1 MAASAG
7 PGYTSVIDWKL
18 DKKLSF
24 PLKISLVTVTKSA
37 VSCWFGHVYWRNHQW
52 KTSFFVQ
59 GNMWINVC
67 GYSLQRR
74 IYGKDKTPVS
84 YVI

>member
-37 VSCWFGHVYWRNHQW
+37 VSYWFGHVY
-52 KTSFFVQ
+52 
-59 GNMWINVC
+59 
-67 GYSLQRR
+67 
-74 IYGKDKTPVS
+74 
-84 YVI
+84 